1 MNEYTFHSVTS
12 ENQQAAY
19 SIYQKNQAYF
29 ALTKETPSIEQL
41 MRDMTVLPP
50 SVVQEQKVFSIIYY
64 DQKPIAVM
72 DYLVDYPQEG
82 TAYIGLLLVGE
93 RRKGHG
99 QAIYQQ
105 VEQDWRLKEISLVS
119 LAVIEENTAG
129 RSFWESQGFKETRK
143 AVTTVSDQEVSVVCF
158 EKKIRNS

>member
-1 MNEYTFHSVTS
+1 
-12 ENQQAAY
+12 
-19 SIYQKNQAYF
+19 
-29 ALTKETPSIEQL
+29 

-50 SVVQEQKVFSIIYY
+50 SVAQEQKIFSIIYY

-82 TAYIGLLLVGE
+82 TVYIGLLLVGE
-93 RRKGHG
+93 RRQGHG

-105 VEQDWRLKEISLVS
+105 VEQDWRLKGISLVS

-143 AVTTVSDQEVSVVCF
+143 AVTTVNDQKVSVVCF

>member
-50 SVVQEQKVFSIIYY
+50 SVAQEQKDIFYH
-64 DQKPIAVM
+64 
-72 DYLVDYPQEG
+72 
-82 TAYIGLLLVGE
+82 LL
-93 RRKGHG
+93 
-99 QAIYQQ
+99 
-105 VEQDWRLKEISLVS
+105 
-119 LAVIEENTAG
+119 
-129 RSFWESQGFKETRK
+129 
-143 AVTTVSDQEVSVVCF
+143 
-158 EKKIRNS
+158 